1 MGNHSRINS
10 MILFFLKHGF
20 QVTVMG
26 INELTPLDRKQIK
39 AYGKELKVIE
49 TRKYNIS
56 KIKGKFLYKAFELG
70 IKNVN
75 KIRKKIGVAPDNKLL
90 SDYFSYECLLIFR
103 YLCKLKKPDIILIE
117 YVYFAYLVQMSR
129 HYIPKQSKLVI
140 DTHDVMYQR
149 CKSFQTHNAK
159 NFFHITKEEEKKAL
173 NCFDII
179 IAINQKDYKSIKR
192 MVPDRTVL
200 NVPHYHEVKKLPKV
214 SCGIISIMYIAGASE
229 ATVKT
234 INQFIKYV
242 WVDLFEKYKS
252 GIQLNIYGQV
262 CTKLSKEL
270 LKYGVN
276 LQGYIDN
283 LEDAYKENHIIINPV
298 FFGSGLKIKNVEAL
312 CYGKPLVTTSVGAQ
326 GIEEG
331 SNNAFMLCDKY
342 EDMYHC
348 ICSLIEN
355 EELRNNLSE
364 KAYQFAL
371 KNFTEEASYKQL
383 KDLWLN
389 MQ

>member
-1 MGNHSRINS
+1 M
-10 MILFFLKHGF
+10 
-20 QVTVMG
+20 
-26 INELTPLDRKQIK
+26 
-39 AYGKELKVIE
+39 
-49 TRKYNIS
+49 
-56 KIKGKFLYKAFELG
+56 
-70 IKNVN
+70 
-75 KIRKKIGVAPDNKLL
+75 
-90 SDYFSYECLLIFR
+90 
-103 YLCKLKKPDIILIE
+103 
-117 YVYFAYLVQMSR
+117 
-129 HYIPKQSKLVI
+129 
-140 DTHDVMYQR
+140 
-149 CKSFQTHNAK
+149 
-159 NFFHITKEEEKKAL
+159 
-173 NCFDII
+173 
-179 IAINQKDYKSIKR
+179 
-192 MVPDRTVL
+192 
-200 NVPHYHEVKKLPKV
+200 
-214 SCGIISIMYIAGASE
+214 
-229 ATVKT
+229 
-234 INQFIKYV
+234 
-242 WVDLFEKYKS
+242 
-252 GIQLNIYGQV
+252 
-262 CTKLSKEL
+262 
-270 LKYGVN
+270 KYGVN